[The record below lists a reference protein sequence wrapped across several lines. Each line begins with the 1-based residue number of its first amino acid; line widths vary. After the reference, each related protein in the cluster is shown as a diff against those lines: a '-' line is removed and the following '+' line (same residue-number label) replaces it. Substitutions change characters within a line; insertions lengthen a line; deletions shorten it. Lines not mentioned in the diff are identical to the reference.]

1 MSHCLRRSFAAF
13 VLCVASSQ
21 ALADNT
27 ASTPASAIP
36 ASDFAR
42 PQQLSLP
49 TLSPDGEYVAA
60 SVRDKV
66 DADDDNRYAIG
77 VFHVPDMKA
86 VSRMDMPEHYVPS
99 MIRWVSNTRLI
110 VLPSKQIGSLEV
122 PVEGGNLIAVNFDGS
137 HPKKMFIRE
146 QSGTKGELGG
156 LPAKRNGHFYWVDYR
171 DSSDQ
176 IKEGTS
182 TLYDVDAESDT
193 TKIVKIAKINMF
205 GMRFLLYDGVALIAY
220 GQDDQHRQV
229 IMSSKGKD
237 LPWQTVPI
245 DTYLTPLRISDDGML
260 VYWRISAHGGPYTFA
275 ISKLDL
281 SDMKVIAADD
291 FGDIDGED
299 VEWTPYP
306 RKPFAATL
314 RTGLPKTIYLDD
326 DNSAT
331 IHKALSEQFPH
342 YAIRFAGSS
351 EDGSRVL
358 VFAYSD
364 KDPGFYALFTLS
376 PVSLNVLF
384 RVMPWIHPEQMA
396 ARQPIR
402 FKARDGLVLDGYL
415 TMPAQGKNL
424 PLVLLPHGGPFD
436 ERDDWSFDPW
446 AQFLA
451 SRGYAVLQVNYRGSG
466 GRGPDFKFAGYK
478 QISTGIQQDLLD
490 SVHWAIDNGYA
501 NKDRVCV
508 FGASFGGYSA
518 LMAPIRAPG
527 MFKCSIDFAGVSDY
541 AIEFDKSDTQESAYG
556 RNYFEQAIG
565 TDPANVKAISPI
577 NQLDQFNVPVL
588 IVHGEKDPRVPLK
601 NATEL
606 RSALDKAGKPYEWL
620 VKPKELHGFYSEAN
634 NTEFLEHMQAF
645 LAKYIG
651 NGSVQADATAARPSD
666 SPTAPQRP

>member
-21 ALADNT
+21 ALADNM

-66 DADDDNRYAIG
+66 DADDDNRYAVG

-86 VSRMDMPEHYVPS
+86 VSRMDMPKHYVPS

-110 VLPSKQIGSLEV
+110 VMPSRQIGSLEM
-122 PVEGGNLIAVNFDGS
+122 PIAGGNLIAVNFDGS
-137 HPKKMFIRE
+137 HQKKMFDRE
-146 QSGTKGELGG
+146 DAGTRGWLAG
-156 LPAKRNGHFYWVDYR
+156 LPAKRNGHFYWVEYKG
-171 DSSDQ
+171 SKHE
-176 IKEGTS
+176 IKKGTS
-182 TLYDVDAESDT
+182 TLLDVDAESDT
-193 TKIVKIAKINMF
+193 ILTLAKINMS
-205 GMRFLLYDGVALIAY
+205 GLQFLLHDGIALLAY
-220 GQDDQHRQV
+220 GEDDQGRQV
-229 IMSSKGKD
+229 IMAKQGKD
-237 LPWQTVPI
+237 LPWWTMQTH
-245 DTYLTPLRISDDGML
+245 DALKPLSVSDDGEHI
-260 VYWRISAHGGPYTFA
+260 YWQLSAHGGPYTLA
-275 ISKLDL
+275 VSKWNL
-281 SDMKVIAADD
+281 SDMHVLASDNFA
-291 FGDIDGED
+291 DIDGEN
-299 VEWTPYP
+299 VEWTSYP
-306 RKPFAATL
+306 QKPFAATL
-314 RTGLPKTIYLDD
+314 QTGLPRTVYLDD
-326 DNSAT
+326 GTSAT

-342 YAIRFAGSS
+342 YVIHFVDTSA
-351 EDGSRVL
+351 DGTRVL
-358 VFAYSD
+358 VNAYSD

-376 PVSLNVLF
+376 PVSLKILF
-384 RVMPWIHPEQMA
+384 QTLPWIHPDQMA
-396 ARQPIR
+396 ARQPVR
-402 FKARDGLVLDGYL
+402 FKATDGHELDGYL
-415 TMPAQGKNL
+415 TMPAGSRNL

-436 ERDDWSFDPW
+436 IRDNWRFDPW
-446 AQFLA
+446 PQFLA
-451 SRGYAVLQVNYRGSG
+451 SRGYAVLQVNYRGSS
-466 GRGPDFKFAGYK
+466 GRGPKFQVAGYK
-478 QISTGIQQDLLD
+478 QVSTGIQQDLLD
-490 SVHWAIDNGYA
+490 GVHWAIDNGYA
-501 NKDRVCV
+501 SKDRVCV

-527 MFKCSIDFAGVSDY
+527 MFKCSIDFAGISDY

-577 NQLDQFNVPVL
+577 DQLDQFNVPVL

-620 VKPKELHGFYSEAN
+620 VKPKELHGFYSEAD
-634 NTEFLEHMQAF
+634 NTEFLEHMQVF

-651 NGSVQADATAARPSD
+651 SGSVQADASAVRPSD
-666 SPTAPQRP
+666 SPIAPQRP

>member
-1 MSHCLRRSFAAF
+1 MSYCVRGFFGVF
-13 VLCVASSQ
+13 VLCMASYQ
-21 ALADNT
+21 AVADNT

-42 PQQLSLP
+42 PEQLSLP
-49 TLSPDGEYVAA
+49 SLSPGGEYLAA

-66 DADDDNRYAIG
+66 DADDGNRYAIG
-77 VFHVPDMKA
+77 VFHMPDMKP
-86 VSRMDMPEHYVPS
+86 VSRMDMPKHYVPA

-110 VLPSKQIGSLEV
+110 VLPSRQIGSLEA

-137 HPKKMFIRE
+137 HQKKMFIRE
-146 QSGTKGELGG
+146 ESGTRGALAG
-156 LPAKRNGHFYWVDYR
+156 LPAKSNGHFYWVDYQ

-193 TKIVKIAKINMF
+193 TKIVTVAKINMD
-205 GMRFLLYDGVALIAY
+205 GMGFLLHDGVALIAY

-229 IMSSKGKD
+229 IMLRKGKD
-237 LPWQTVPI
+237 LPWQRVP
-245 DTYLTPLRISDDGML
+245 TEAYLTPLRISEDGTQ
-260 VYWRISAHGGPYTFA
+260 VYWRMSAHGGPYTLA

-291 FGDIDGED
+291 FSGIDEDDI
-299 VEWTPYP
+299 EWTPYP
-306 RKPFAATL
+306 QKPFAATL
-314 RTGLPKTIYLDD
+314 QTGLPKTTYLDD
-326 DNSAT
+326 NNSAT
-331 IHKALSEQFPH
+331 IHKALSETFPH
-342 YAIRFAGSS
+342 YVIRFAGSS
-351 EDGSRVL
+351 EDGSHVL

-364 KDPGFYALFTLS
+364 KDPGFYSLFTLS

-384 RVMPWIHPEQMA
+384 RVKPWIHPDQMA

-402 FKARDGLVLDGYL
+402 FKARDGRLLDGYL
-415 TMPAQGKNL
+415 TMPSAGKNL
-424 PLVLLPHGGPFD
+424 PLILLPHGGPFD
-436 ERDDWSFDPW
+436 VRDEWGFDSWS
-446 AQFLA
+446 QFLA

-466 GRGPDFKFAGYK
+466 GRGPDFTHAGYK
-478 QISTGIQQDLLD
+478 QVSTGIQQDLLD
-490 SVHWAIDNGYA
+490 GVHWAIDNGYA

-541 AIEFDKSDTQESAYG
+541 AIEFDRSDTQESAYG
-556 RNYFEQAIG
+556 RNYFDQAIG

-577 NQLDQFNVPVL
+577 DQLDQFNVPVL

-651 NGSVQADATAARPSD
+651 DGNVQADIATTHPSD
-666 SPTAPQRP
+666 SPAASQRP

>member
-1 MSHCLRRSFAAF
+1 MSYGLRGFFAASF
-13 VLCVASSQ
+13 LCLASSQ

-27 ASTPASAIP
+27 ASAPASSIP

-49 TLSPDGEYVAA
+49 TLSPDGEYLAT

-66 DADDDNRYAIG
+66 DADNDNRYAIG
-77 VFHVPDMKA
+77 VFHVPDMKP
-86 VSRMDMPEHYVPS
+86 VGRMDMPEHYVPS

-110 VLPSKQIGSLEV
+110 VLPSKQVGSLEK
-122 PVEGGNLIAVNFDGS
+122 PVAGGNLIAVNFDGS

-146 QSGTKGELGG
+146 ESGTVGTFAG
-156 LPAKRNGHFYWVDYR
+156 LPEKRNGHFYWVNYR
-171 DSSDQ
+171 DSSDL

-182 TLYDVDAESDT
+182 TLYDVDAESDF
-193 TKIVKIAKINMF
+193 TKIVTIAKINMF
-205 GMRFLLYDGVALIAY
+205 GMHFLLHDGVALIAY
-220 GQDDQHRQV
+220 GEDDQNKRV
-229 IMSSKGKD
+229 IMSTTGKD
-237 LPWQTVPI
+237 LPWQKIPA
-245 DTYLTPLRISDDGML
+245 DAYLTPLHISDDGAH
-260 VYWRISAHGGPYTFA
+260 VYWQMSAKGGPYTLA
-275 ISKLDL
+275 VSKPDL
-281 SDMKVIAADD
+281 SDMKVMAADD
-291 FGDIDGED
+291 FGDIDGKD

-306 RKPFAATL
+306 QKPFAATPQ
-314 RTGLPKTIYLDD
+314 TGLPKTIYLDD
-326 DNSAT
+326 SNSAT

-342 YAIRFAGSS
+342 YAIRFAGTS
-351 EDGSRVL
+351 EDGTRVL

-376 PVSLNVLF
+376 PVSLKILF
-384 RVMPWIHPEQMA
+384 KVAPWIHPEQMA

-402 FKARDGLVLDGYL
+402 FKTRDGRLLDGYL

-424 PLVLLPHGGPFD
+424 PLVLLPHGGPFN
-436 ERDDWSFDPW
+436 ERDDWGYDPW
-446 AQFLA
+446 PQFLA
-451 SRGYAVLQVNYRGSG
+451 SRGYAVLQVNYRGSS
-466 GRGPDFKFAGYK
+466 GRGPNFRFSGYR
-478 QISTGIQQDLLD
+478 QVSTGIQQDLLD
-490 SVHWAIDNGYA
+490 GVHWAIDSGYA

-527 MFKCSIDFAGVSDY
+527 MFKCSIDFAGISDY
-541 AIEFDKSDTQESAYG
+541 AIEFDKSDTEESAYG
-556 RNYFEQAIG
+556 RNYFEKAIG

-577 NQLDQFNVPVL
+577 DQLDQFNVPVL

-634 NTEFLEHMQAF
+634 NTEFLEYMQAF

-651 NGSVQADATAARPSD
+651 DDSVKSDTAAMHPSD
-666 SPTAPQRP
+666 SPSVPKKP